1 MEFWHG
7 FLLITSVHL
16 LAAASP
22 GPDFVLVSQQTLAK
36 GRRTGLI
43 CSFGITLGLAVHII
57 YSVLGLATV
66 IAHSQPLLTAIK
78 WLGGSYLIYLGWQ
91 GIQAKP
97 KKPLDSEN
105 SADSTN
111 SVVNISQATPTEQGQ
126 PLSNE
131 NMSSKKP
138 FAKEP
143 SPKELSTKEVSIKE
157 SSSNTDSTVAILRRG
172 FFCNVFNP
180 KAPVYFV
187 AIFTLVLSPDIPL
200 WQLAIYGVWMMVLQM
215 AWFSTVVMLL
225 SIPAIHRR
233 FQRFEHWI
241 DRVLGTAMIILG
253 LNLILRSR

>member
-43 CSFGITLGLAVHII
+43 CSLGITLGLAIHIT

-91 GIQAKP
+91 GIQAKA
-97 KKPLDSEN
+97 KKPADLDAIDSD
-105 SADSTN
+105 AD
-111 SVVNISQATPTEQGQ
+111 I
-126 PLSNE
+126 
-131 NMSSKKP
+131 
-138 FAKEP
+138 
-143 SPKELSTKEVSIKE
+143 SIKKTPIDT
-157 SSSNTDSTVAILRRG
+157 SSTASILRRG

>member
-7 FLLITSVHL
+7 FLLITGVHL

-22 GPDFVLVSQQTLAK
+22 GPDFVLVSQQTLSK

-43 CSFGITLGLAVHII
+43 CSLGITFGLGIHII
-57 YSVLGLATV
+57 YSVLGLATI

-78 WLGGSYLIYLGWQ
+78 WLGGGYLIYLGWQ

-97 KKPLDSEN
+97 KKPIDLTNPIESVAKTE
-105 SADSTN
+105 STTK
-111 SVVNISQATPTEQGQ
+111 VSQKTLTDQTIPARKDIAINVA
-126 PLSNE
+126 SD
-131 NMSSKKP
+131 K
-138 FAKEP
+138 
-143 SPKELSTKEVSIKE
+143 
-157 SSSNTDSTVAILRRG
+157 TDSAVAILRRG

-187 AIFTLVLSPDIPL
+187 AIFTLVLSPNIPI

-241 DRVLGTAMIILG
+241 DRVLGSAMIVLG

>member
-43 CSFGITLGLAVHII
+43 CSLGITLGLAIHIT

-97 KKPLDSEN
+97 KKPADLTNSEN
-105 SADSTN
+105 ATDSSAHVSPDTLAKQKTLITHTALSDKA
-111 SVVNISQATPTEQGQ
+111 IS
-126 PLSNE
+126 N
-131 NMSSKKP
+131 KKP
-138 FAKEP
+138 P
-143 SPKELSTKEVSIKE
+143 TD
-157 SSSNTDSTVAILRRG
+157 TDSTASILRRE

>member
-36 GRRTGLI
+36 GRRNGLV
-43 CSFGITLGLAVHII
+43 CSLGITLGLAVHII

-97 KKPLDSEN
+97 KKPSDL
-105 SADSTN
+105 AASTN
-111 SVVNISQATPTEQGQ
+111 SANLENAGIDISQSAPAEKVQLHVNEKLLTQSPTAKS
-126 PLSNE
+126 LSKNL
-131 NMSSKKP
+131 SKKQ
-138 FAKEP
+138 P
-143 SPKELSTKEVSIKE
+143 SI
-157 SSSNTDSTVAILRRG
+157 NTDSTLAILRRG
-172 FFCNVFNP
+172 FFYNVFNP

-187 AIFTLVLSPDIPL
+187 AIFTLVLSPSIPL
-200 WQLAIYGVWMMVLQM
+200 WQLATYGVWMMVLQM

-241 DRVLGTAMIILG
+241 DRVLGTAMIVLG

>member
-43 CSFGITLGLAVHII
+43 CSLGITLGLAVHII
-57 YSVLGLATV
+57 YSVLGLATL

-91 GIQAKP
+91 GIQAKA
-97 KKPLDSEN
+97 KKPADLTVAINSDVIDS
-105 SADSTN
+105 DTD
-111 SVVNISQATPTEQGQ
+111 I
-126 PLSNE
+126 
-131 NMSSKKP
+131 
-138 FAKEP
+138 
-143 SPKELSTKEVSIKE
+143 SIKKASIDT
-157 SSSNTDSTVAILRRG
+157 SSTASILRRG

-200 WQLAIYGVWMMVLQM
+200 WQLAIYGIWMMVLQM

>member
-22 GPDFVLVSQQTLAK
+22 GPDFVLVSRETLTK

-43 CSFGITLGLAVHII
+43 CSLGITFGLAIHII

-78 WLGGSYLIYLGWQ
+78 WLGGAYLIYLGWQ

-97 KKPLDSEN
+97 KKPVNL
-105 SADSTN
+105 ADSTTT
-111 SVVNISQATPTEQGQ
+111 VVAVSPPASIEPVQLLSDKNLSHKKHFNKQPFTNTE
-126 PLSNE
+126 
-131 NMSSKKP
+131 
-138 FAKEP
+138 
-143 SPKELSTKEVSIKE
+143 
-157 SSSNTDSTVAILRRG
+157 STVAILRRG

-200 WQLAIYGVWMMVLQM
+200 WQLSIYGVWMMVLQM

-225 SIPAIHRR
+225 SIPAIHQR
-233 FQRFEHWI
+233 FQRVEHWI
-241 DRVLGTAMIILG
+241 DRILGTAMIVLG

>member
-43 CSFGITLGLAVHII
+43 CSLGITFGLAIHII

-97 KKPLDSEN
+97 KRPLDSAN
-105 SADSTN
+105 SADATDSVLSVSQDKLTDQSTL
-111 SVVNISQATPTEQGQ
+111 SKNIS
-126 PLSNE
+126 N
-131 NMSSKKP
+131 KKP
-138 FAKEP
+138 
-143 SPKELSTKEVSIKE
+143 
-157 SSSNTDSTVAILRRG
+157 SSNTESTVAILRRG

-225 SIPAIHRR
+225 SIPAVHRR

-241 DRVLGTAMIILG
+241 DRVLGTAMIVLG

>member
-43 CSFGITLGLAVHII
+43 CSLGITLGLAIHIT
-57 YSVLGLATV
+57 YSVLGLATL

-91 GIQAKP
+91 GIQAKA
-97 KKPLDSEN
+97 KKPVDLTVAIDSD
-105 SADSTN
+105 AD
-111 SVVNISQATPTEQGQ
+111 I
-126 PLSNE
+126 
-131 NMSSKKP
+131 
-138 FAKEP
+138 
-143 SPKELSTKEVSIKE
+143 SIKKASIDT
-157 SSSNTDSTVAILRRG
+157 SSTSSILRRG

-187 AIFTLVLSPDIPL
+187 AIFTLVLSPNIPL

-241 DRVLGTAMIILG
+241 DRVLGTAMIVLG

>member
-7 FLLITSVHL
+7 FLLITGVHL

-43 CSFGITLGLAVHII
+43 CSLGITFGLGIHIV

-78 WLGGSYLIYLGWQ
+78 WLGGGYLIYLGWQ
-91 GIQAKP
+91 GIRAKP
-97 KKPLDSEN
+97 KNPVDLANSTGPDSYV
-105 SADSTN
+105 SQDGLTN
-111 SVVNISQATPTEQGQ
+111 QTTTSNKNISTRTLP
-126 PLSNE
+126 N
-131 NMSSKKP
+131 
-138 FAKEP
+138 
-143 SPKELSTKEVSIKE
+143 
-157 SSSNTDSTVAILRRG
+157 NTDSTVAILRRG

-187 AIFTLVLSPDIPL
+187 AIFTLVLSPGIPI

-241 DRVLGTAMIILG
+241 DRVLGSAMIVLG

>member
-43 CSFGITLGLAVHII
+43 CSLGITLGLAIHIT
-57 YSVLGLATV
+57 YSVLGLATL

-78 WLGGSYLIYLGWQ
+78 WLGGSYLVYLGWQ
-91 GIQAKP
+91 GIQAKA
-97 KKPLDSEN
+97 KKPVDLTVAIDSD
-105 SADSTN
+105 AD
-111 SVVNISQATPTEQGQ
+111 I
-126 PLSNE
+126 
-131 NMSSKKP
+131 
-138 FAKEP
+138 
-143 SPKELSTKEVSIKE
+143 SIKKASIDT
-157 SSSNTDSTVAILRRG
+157 SSTSSILRRG

-187 AIFTLVLSPDIPL
+187 AIFTLVLSPNIPL

-241 DRVLGTAMIILG
+241 DRVLGTAMIVLG

>member
-22 GPDFVLVSQQTLAK
+22 GPDFVLVSRETLTK

-43 CSFGITLGLAVHII
+43 CSLGITLGLAVHII
-57 YSVLGLATV
+57 YSVLGLAAV

-78 WLGGSYLIYLGWQ
+78 WLGGAYLIYLGWQ
-91 GIQAKP
+91 GIRAKP
-97 KKPLDSEN
+97 KQPVDLVDQSANQTIDKQSLTTSQSE
-105 SADSTN
+105 T
-111 SVVNISQATPTEQGQ
+111 T
-126 PLSNE
+126 L
-131 NMSSKKP
+131 
-138 FAKEP
+138 
-143 SPKELSTKEVSIKE
+143 
-157 SSSNTDSTVAILRRG
+157 AILRRG

-187 AIFTLVLSPDIPL
+187 AIFTLVLSPDMPL
-200 WQLAIYGVWMMVLQM
+200 WQLSIYGVWMMVLQM

-225 SIPAIHRR
+225 SIPAILHR

-241 DRVLGTAMIILG
+241 DRVLGTAMMLLG
-253 LNLILRSR
+253 LNLIFRSR

>member
-43 CSFGITLGLAVHII
+43 CSLGITLGLAIHIT
-57 YSVLGLATV
+57 YSVLGLATL

-78 WLGGSYLIYLGWQ
+78 WLGGSYLVYLGWQ
-91 GIQAKP
+91 GIQAKA
-97 KKPLDSEN
+97 KKPVDLTVAIDSD
-105 SADSTN
+105 A
-111 SVVNISQATPTEQGQ
+111 NISIKKASIDT
-126 PLSNE
+126 
-131 NMSSKKP
+131 SS
-138 FAKEP
+138 
-143 SPKELSTKEVSIKE
+143 T
-157 SSSNTDSTVAILRRG
+157 SSILRRG

-187 AIFTLVLSPDIPL
+187 AIFTLVLSPGIPL

-241 DRVLGTAMIILG
+241 DRVLGTAMIVLG

>member
-43 CSFGITLGLAVHII
+43 CSVGITLGLSIHII
-57 YSVLGLATV
+57 YSVLGLATL

-91 GIQAKP
+91 GIQAKA
-97 KKPLDSEN
+97 KESLDSAN
-105 SADSTN
+105 SADAIDSVVSVSQDILAKQTTSTN
-111 SVVNISQATPTEQGQ
+111 HTER
-126 PLSNE
+126 SD
-131 NMSSKKP
+131 K
-138 FAKEP
+138 AI
-143 SPKELSTKEVSIKE
+143 STKKYSTKKLATDTE
-157 SSSNTDSTVAILRRG
+157 STAAILRRG

-187 AIFTLVLSPDIPL
+187 AIFTLVLSPGIPL
-200 WQLAIYGVWMMVLQM
+200 WQLAIYGVWMMVLQL

-225 SIPAIHRR
+225 SIPAINRR

-241 DRVLGTAMIILG
+241 DRVLGSAMIVLG

>member
-36 GRRTGLI
+36 GRRPGLI
-43 CSFGITLGLAVHII
+43 CSVGITLGLSIHII
-57 YSVLGLATV
+57 YSVLGLATL

-97 KKPLDSEN
+97 KKLLNSAN
-105 SADSTN
+105 SADATDSVVSVSQEALAKQTTSTN
-111 SVVNISQATPTEQGQ
+111 HA
-126 PLSNE
+126 
-131 NMSSKKP
+131 
-138 FAKEP
+138 
-143 SPKELSTKEVSIKE
+143 ELSDKAISTKKYSTKKLPSDTE
-157 SSSNTDSTVAILRRG
+157 STASILRRG

-187 AIFTLVLSPDIPL
+187 AIFTLVLSPGIPL
-200 WQLAIYGVWMMVLQM
+200 WQLAIYGVWMMVLQL

-225 SIPAIHRR
+225 SIPAINRR

-241 DRVLGTAMIILG
+241 DRVLGSAMIVLG

>member
-22 GPDFVLVSQQTLAK
+22 GPDFVLVSRETLAK

-43 CSFGITLGLAVHII
+43 CSLGITLGLAVHII
-57 YSVLGLATV
+57 YSVLGLAAV

-78 WLGGSYLIYLGWQ
+78 WLGGAYLIYLGWQ
-91 GIQAKP
+91 GIGAKSKQP
-97 KKPLDSEN
+97 VETTTFTNNIKSN
-105 SADSTN
+105 SN
-111 SVVNISQATPTEQGQ
+111 SNVTDKT
-126 PLSNE
+126 
-131 NMSSKKP
+131 
-138 FAKEP
+138 
-143 SPKELSTKEVSIKE
+143 E
-157 SSSNTDSTVAILRRG
+157 SSFATLRRG

-200 WQLAIYGVWMMVLQM
+200 WQLSIYGVWMMVLQM

-225 SIPAIHRR
+225 SIPVILKR

-241 DRVLGTAMIILG
+241 DRVLGTAMIVLG
-253 LNLILRSR
+253 LNLIFRSR

>member
-43 CSFGITLGLAVHII
+43 CSLGITLGLAVHII
-57 YSVLGLATV
+57 YSVLGLATL

-97 KKPLDSEN
+97 KKTSELVNPVELIDSGVHV
-105 SADSTN
+105 SQDMLIKQTTSTN
-111 SVVNISQATPTEQGQ
+111 HTELSDKAIS
-126 PLSNE
+126 N
-131 NMSSKKP
+131 KKP
-138 FAKEP
+138 P
-143 SPKELSTKEVSIKE
+143 TD
-157 SSSNTDSTVAILRRG
+157 TDSTASILRRG

>member
-7 FLLITSVHL
+7 FLLITGVHL

-22 GPDFVLVSQQTLAK
+22 GPDFVLVSQQTLSK

-43 CSFGITLGLAVHII
+43 CSLGITFGLGIHII

-78 WLGGSYLIYLGWQ
+78 WLGGGYLMYLGWQ

-97 KKPLDSEN
+97 KKPSDLANTKNVAVD
-105 SADSTN
+105 
-111 SVVNISQATPTEQGQ
+111 VTPAEKVETL
-126 PLSNE
+126 PT
-131 NMSSKKP
+131 KKP
-138 FAKEP
+138 
-143 SPKELSTKEVSIKE
+143 SNHIK
-157 SSSNTDSTVAILRRG
+157 STDSTIGILRRG

-225 SIPAIHRR
+225 SIPAIHQR
-233 FQRFEHWI
+233 FQHFEHWI
-241 DRVLGTAMIILG
+241 DRVLGSAMIVLG

>member
-1 MEFWHG
+1 M
-7 FLLITSVHL
+7 
-16 LAAASP
+16 
-22 GPDFVLVSQQTLAK
+22 
-36 GRRTGLI
+36 
-43 CSFGITLGLAVHII
+43 
-57 YSVLGLATV
+57 LGLATL

-91 GIQAKP
+91 GIQAKA
-97 KKPLDSEN
+97 KKPADLTVAINSDAIDS
-105 SADSTN
+105 DTD
-111 SVVNISQATPTEQGQ
+111 I
-126 PLSNE
+126 
-131 NMSSKKP
+131 
-138 FAKEP
+138 
-143 SPKELSTKEVSIKE
+143 SIKKASIDT
-157 SSSNTDSTVAILRRG
+157 SSTASILRRG

-200 WQLAIYGVWMMVLQM
+200 WQLAIYGIWMMVLQM

>member
-43 CSFGITLGLAVHII
+43 CSLGITLGLAVHII
-57 YSVLGLATV
+57 YSVLGLATL

-91 GIQAKP
+91 GIQAKA
-97 KKPLDSEN
+97 KKPADLALSAEPTDSGAHV
-105 SADSTN
+105 SHDTLSKQTTLSTHT
-111 SVVNISQATPTEQGQ
+111 A
-126 PLSNE
+126 LSDKAICN
-131 NMSSKKP
+131 KKP
-138 FAKEP
+138 
-143 SPKELSTKEVSIKE
+143 STDTE
-157 SSSNTDSTVAILRRG
+157 STASILRRG
-172 FFCNVFNP
+172 FFCNVFNT

-187 AIFTLVLSPDIPL
+187 AIFTLVLSPDIPV

>member
-97 KKPLDSEN
+97 KKPSDLAASTNAADSEN
-105 SADSTN
+105 VGLD
-111 SVVNISQATPTEQGQ
+111 VSQTTPAKQVP
-126 PLSNE
+126 PLS
-131 NMSSKKP
+131 
-138 FAKEP
+138 AKNLSQNLSQKQP
-143 SPKELSTKEVSIKE
+143 SI
-157 SSSNTDSTVAILRRG
+157 NTDSTFAILRRG

-187 AIFTLVLSPDIPL
+187 AIFTLVLSPGIPL

-241 DRVLGTAMIILG
+241 DRVLGTAMIVLG

>member
-22 GPDFVLVSQQTLAK
+22 SPDFVLVSQQTLAK

-43 CSFGITLGLAVHII
+43 CSLGITLGLAIHIT

-97 KKPLDSEN
+97 KKTSDLTVAINSDAIDS
-105 SADSTN
+105 DTD
-111 SVVNISQATPTEQGQ
+111 I
-126 PLSNE
+126 
-131 NMSSKKP
+131 
-138 FAKEP
+138 
-143 SPKELSTKEVSIKE
+143 SIKKASIDT
-157 SSSNTDSTVAILRRG
+157 SSTASILRRG

>member
-22 GPDFVLVSQQTLAK
+22 GPDFVLVSQQTLAN

-66 IAHSQPLLTAIK
+66 IAHSQPLLTATK

-97 KKPLDSEN
+97 NKLLDSEN
-105 SADSTN
+105 SVDVIE
-111 SVVNISQATPTEQGQ
+111 SVVNVSQNALAKQTTSTNHTA
-126 PLSNE
+126 LSD
-131 NMSSKKP
+131 K
-138 FAKEP
+138 AI
-143 SPKELSTKEVSIKE
+143 STKKYSTKKLPTDTE
-157 SSSNTDSTVAILRRG
+157 STASILRRG

-200 WQLAIYGVWMMVLQM
+200 WQLAIYGVWMMVLQL

-225 SIPAIHRR
+225 SIPAINRR

-241 DRVLGTAMIILG
+241 DRVLGSAMIVLG

>member
-36 GRRTGLI
+36 GRRAGLI
-43 CSFGITLGLAVHII
+43 CSLGITLGLAIHII

-91 GIQAKP
+91 GIQAKL
-97 KKPLDSEN
+97 KKPLDSANSEN
-105 SADSTN
+105 
-111 SVVNISQATPTEQGQ
+111 I
-126 PLSNE
+126 
-131 NMSSKKP
+131 
-138 FAKEP
+138 
-143 SPKELSTKEVSIKE
+143 
-157 SSSNTDSTVAILRRG
+157 TDSSAHVSPDTLTKQTTINTHTTLSDKAISNKSPPTDTEPTASILRRG

-241 DRVLGTAMIILG
+241 DRILGTAMIVLG

>member
-43 CSFGITLGLAVHII
+43 CSLGITLGLSIHII
-57 YSVLGLATV
+57 YSVLGLATL

-91 GIQAKP
+91 GIQAKAN
-97 KKPLDSEN
+97 KPLDSAN
-105 SADSTN
+105 AADATDSVASVSQDTLAKQTTSTKHT
-111 SVVNISQATPTEQGQ
+111 A
-126 PLSNE
+126 LSD
-131 NMSSKKP
+131 K
-138 FAKEP
+138 A
-143 SPKELSTKEVSIKE
+143 LSTKKYSTKKPATDTE
-157 SSSNTDSTVAILRRG
+157 STSSILRRG

-200 WQLAIYGVWMMVLQM
+200 WQLAIYGVWMMVLQL

-225 SIPAIHRR
+225 SIPAINRR

-241 DRVLGTAMIILG
+241 DRVLGTAMIVLG

>member
-1 MEFWHG
+1 MEFWYG

-43 CSFGITLGLAVHII
+43 CSVGITLGLSIHII
-57 YSVLGLATV
+57 YSVLGLATL

-91 GIQAKP
+91 GIQAKA
-97 KKPLDSEN
+97 KKPLDSAN
-105 SADSTN
+105 SADATDSVVSVSQEALAKQTTSTN
-111 SVVNISQATPTEQGQ
+111 HA
-126 PLSNE
+126 
-131 NMSSKKP
+131 
-138 FAKEP
+138 
-143 SPKELSTKEVSIKE
+143 ELSDKAISTKKYSTKKLPSDTE
-157 SSSNTDSTVAILRRG
+157 STAAILRRG

-187 AIFTLVLSPDIPL
+187 AIFTLVLSPGIPL
-200 WQLAIYGVWMMVLQM
+200 WQLAIYGVWMIVLQL

-225 SIPAIHRR
+225 SIPAINRR

-241 DRVLGTAMIILG
+241 DRVLGSAMIVLG

>member
-43 CSFGITLGLAVHII
+43 CSLGITLGLAIHIT

-97 KKPLDSEN
+97 KKTSDLTVAINSDAIDS
-105 SADSTN
+105 DTD
-111 SVVNISQATPTEQGQ
+111 I
-126 PLSNE
+126 
-131 NMSSKKP
+131 
-138 FAKEP
+138 
-143 SPKELSTKEVSIKE
+143 SIKKASIDT
-157 SSSNTDSTVAILRRG
+157 SSTASILRRG

-241 DRVLGTAMIILG
+241 DRVLGIAMIILG

>member
-43 CSFGITLGLAVHII
+43 CSLGITLGLAVHII

-66 IAHSQPLLTAIK
+66 IAHSQPLLTTIK
-78 WLGGSYLIYLGWQ
+78 WLGGGYLIYLGWQ

-97 KKPLDSEN
+97 KKPADLDPAHFLEKTHALEKADPQVGS
-105 SADSTN
+105 SAHT
-111 SVVNISQATPTEQGQ
+111 SQDALTSQTTSLVKDTTIEKSPSNGEPTFAT
-126 PLSNE
+126 
-131 NMSSKKP
+131 
-138 FAKEP
+138 
-143 SPKELSTKEVSIKE
+143 
-157 SSSNTDSTVAILRRG
+157 LRRG
-172 FFCNVFNP
+172 FLCNVFNP

-225 SIPAIHRR
+225 SIPAVHRR

-241 DRVLGTAMIILG
+241 DRVLGTAMIVLG
-253 LNLILRSR
+253 LDLILRHR

>member
-43 CSFGITLGLAVHII
+43 CSLGITLGLAVHII
-57 YSVLGLATV
+57 YSVLGLATL

-91 GIQAKP
+91 GIQAKA
-97 KKPLDSEN
+97 KKPADLALSAEPTDSGAHV
-105 SADSTN
+105 SHDTLSKQTTLSTHT
-111 SVVNISQATPTEQGQ
+111 A
-126 PLSNE
+126 LSDKAICN
-131 NMSSKKP
+131 KKP
-138 FAKEP
+138 
-143 SPKELSTKEVSIKE
+143 STDTE
-157 SSSNTDSTVAILRRG
+157 STASILRRG

-187 AIFTLVLSPDIPL
+187 AIFTLVLSPDIPV

-241 DRVLGTAMIILG
+241 DRILGTAMIVLG

>member
-43 CSFGITLGLAVHII
+43 CSLGITLGLAIHIT
-57 YSVLGLATV
+57 YSVLGLATL

-78 WLGGSYLIYLGWQ
+78 WLGGSYLVYLGWQ
-91 GIQAKP
+91 GIQAKA
-97 KKPLDSEN
+97 KKPVDLTVAINSDAIDS
-105 SADSTN
+105 DTD
-111 SVVNISQATPTEQGQ
+111 I
-126 PLSNE
+126 
-131 NMSSKKP
+131 
-138 FAKEP
+138 
-143 SPKELSTKEVSIKE
+143 SIKKASIDT
-157 SSSNTDSTVAILRRG
+157 SSTSTILRRG

-187 AIFTLVLSPDIPL
+187 AIFTLVLSPGIPL

-241 DRVLGTAMIILG
+241 DRVLGTAMIVLG

>member
-43 CSFGITLGLAVHII
+43 CSLGITLGLAVHII
-57 YSVLGLATV
+57 YSVLGLATL

-97 KKPLDSEN
+97 KQPSVLAPPAERIDSGDHVSQNTLAKQTPPNTHAELSDKAVTN
-105 SADSTN
+105 KKLPTDTN
-111 SVVNISQATPTEQGQ
+111 STT
-126 PLSNE
+126 
-131 NMSSKKP
+131 
-138 FAKEP
+138 
-143 SPKELSTKEVSIKE
+143 
-157 SSSNTDSTVAILRRG
+157 AILRRG